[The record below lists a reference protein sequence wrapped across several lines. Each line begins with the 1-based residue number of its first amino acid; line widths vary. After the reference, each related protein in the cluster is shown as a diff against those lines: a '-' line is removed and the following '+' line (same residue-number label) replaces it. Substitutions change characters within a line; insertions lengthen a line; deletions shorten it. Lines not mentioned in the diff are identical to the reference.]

1 MQQDEGACPVLR
13 DGEVPFVV
21 ASRHPE
27 GALSLAALPLLDPAK
42 GSWTPAAEARFDA
55 ALEPGVPV
63 GVFGRFGS
71 VVLDDRT
78 EGRRVAARDLLGGE
92 PVDLTARCVREAGRI
107 VLPGDALA
115 AVGASR
121 NPPGDDSEPGAL
133 VEVV

>member
-1 MQQDEGACPVLR
+1 MFVSIHDAADQRGVDAAECDAVL
-13 DGEVPFVV
+13 E
-21 ASRHPE
+21 AHPD
-27 GALSLAALPLLDPAK
+27 LPLLDPAK

-78 EGRRVAARDLLGGE
+78 AGRRVAARDILGGE